1 MESRVTKLVEDVVV
15 VWRRRGGGRATPSFP
30 LLISAVC
37 GCRRGGREGRRGG
50 IFSIAP
56 SSSVPSFVRHRSQ
69 FMLLGW
75 GLDGVR
81 SEDEEGAGSRDGSTR
96 TAIEG
101 TPAPPTLVKPIVGD
115 STV

>member
-1 MESRVTKLVEDVVV
+1 
-15 VWRRRGGGRATPSFP
+15 
-30 LLISAVC
+30 
-37 GCRRGGREGRRGG
+37 
-50 IFSIAP
+50 
-56 SSSVPSFVRHRSQ
+56 
-69 FMLLGW
+69 MLLGW

>member
-37 GCRRGGREGRRGG
+37 GCRRGGREGG